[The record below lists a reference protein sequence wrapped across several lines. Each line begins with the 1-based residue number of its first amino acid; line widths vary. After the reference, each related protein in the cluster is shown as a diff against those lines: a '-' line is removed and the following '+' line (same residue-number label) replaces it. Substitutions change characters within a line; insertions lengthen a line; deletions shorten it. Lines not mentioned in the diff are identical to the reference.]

1 MMTSKPQVNHSRAH
15 NMIQTENLTKIYNG
29 NTAVDGLNL
38 TVGEGEIF
46 GFLGPNGAGK
56 STTILML
63 TGMIEPTAG
72 RCLVDGIEVA
82 KDPLA
87 VKKIIG
93 YLPEDVG
100 FYANLTAEQNLDYF
114 ARFYGMG
121 ADGRKARIAELLEL
135 VHLDGVTQKA
145 GEYSR
150 GMKQRLGLAQALV
163 NDPKVLFLDEPTA
176 NLDPEG
182 VREYRDLIITLAG
195 EGKTVFVS
203 SHILSEV
210 RAVCRTIGL
219 LAKGRLVAQGTLE
232 EVARTLAP
240 SDGSTIRIVIE
251 TVEQLP
257 EIDDPE
263 IIAIEQNGNRAVI
276 RAKTDIRDRISA
288 TLLEQGMQ
296 IREMRIEE
304 PGIEDVFMAIYR
316 RG

>member
-1 MMTSKPQVNHSRAH
+1 MTSKPPVNNTRVYS
-15 NMIQTENLTKIYNG
+15 MIQTENLTKIYNG
-29 NTAVDGLNL
+29 NAAVDGLNL

-100 FYANLTAEQNLDYF
+100 FYGNLTAEQNLDYF

-121 ADGRKARIAELLEL
+121 VDGRKARIAELLEL

-150 GMKQRLGLAQALV
+150 GMKQRLGLAQALI

-182 VREYRDLIITLAG
+182 VREYRDLIIALAG

-219 LAKGRLVAQGTLE
+219 LAKGRLVAQGTLG
-232 EVARTLAP
+232 EVARMLAP
-240 SDGSTIRIVIE
+240 SDGDAVRIVIE

-257 EIDDPE
+257 DLDDPE
-263 IIAIEQNGNRAVI
+263 IVAIEQNGNRAVI
-276 RAKTDIRDRISA
+276 RATTDIRDRLS
-288 TLLEQGMQ
+288 TLLLEQGMH

-304 PGIEDVFMAIYR
+304 PEIEDVFMAIYR
-316 RG
+316 R

>member
-1 MMTSKPQVNHSRAH
+1 
-15 NMIQTENLTKIYNG
+15 MIKTENLTKVYNG
-29 NTAVDGLNL
+29 KPAVDGLNL
-38 TVGEGEIF
+38 EVGTGEIF

-72 RCLVDGIEVA
+72 RCFVDGIEVA

-100 FYANLTAEQNLDYF
+100 FYGNLTGEQNLDYF
-114 ARFYGMG
+114 ARFYGMEA
-121 ADGRKARIAELLEL
+121 ADRKERIANLLNL
-135 VHLDGVTQKA
+135 VHLDGITQKA

-150 GMKQRLGLAQALV
+150 GMKQRLGLAQALI

-182 VREYRDLIITLAG
+182 VREYRDLIKRLAG

-210 RAVCRTIGL
+210 RAVCRTVGL
-219 LAKGRLVAQGTLE
+219 LAAGRLVAQGTIE
-232 EVARTLAP
+232 EVARTLASP
-240 SDGSTIRIVIE
+240 DGGTFRIVVE
-251 TVEQLP
+251 TAEDLP
-257 EIDDPE
+257 DVDDPE
-263 IIAIEQNGNRAVI
+263 IIAVERNGNRAVI
-276 RAKTDIRDRISA
+276 QAKSDIRERLAA
-288 TLLEQGMQ
+288 TIAEQGLHLRE
-296 IREMRIEE
+296 IRLEE
-304 PGIEDVFMAIYR
+304 PGIEDAFMALYR
-316 RG
+316 G

>member
-1 MMTSKPQVNHSRAH
+1 
-15 NMIQTENLTKIYNG
+15 MIQTENLTKIYNG
-29 NTAVDGLNL
+29 KTAVDDLNL

-63 TGMIEPTAG
+63 TGMIEPTDG

-82 KDPLA
+82 NDPLA

-100 FYANLTAEQNLDYF
+100 FYGNLTGEQNLDYF
-114 ARFYGMG
+114 ARFYGMD
-121 ADGRKARIAELLEL
+121 AKERKTRIADLLDL

-150 GMKQRLGLAQALV
+150 GMKQRLGLAQALI
-163 NDPKVLFLDEPTA
+163 NDPRVLFLDEPTA

-182 VREYRDLIITLAG
+182 VREYRELVERLAA

-210 RAVCRTIGL
+210 RVVCRTVGL
-219 LAKGRLVAQGTLE
+219 LAKGKLVAQGTLE
-232 EVARTLAP
+232 EVARTLASP
-240 SDGSTIRIVIE
+240 DGDTVRIVVE
-251 TVEQLP
+251 TREHLP
-257 EIDDPE
+257 DLEDPE
-263 IIAIEQNGNRAVI
+263 IIDIERNGNRAI
-276 RAKTDIRDRISA
+276 IKATTDIRDRLAA
-288 TLLEQGMQ
+288 TLFEQGLHV
-296 IREMRIEE
+296 REMRVEE
-304 PGIEDVFMAIYR
+304 PDIEDVFMAIYR
-316 RG
+316 R

>member
-1 MMTSKPQVNHSRAH
+1 
-15 NMIQTENLTKIYNG
+15 MIRTENLTKIYNG
-29 NTAVDGLNL
+29 NPAVDGLDL
-38 TVGEGEIF
+38 EVGEGEIF

-82 KDPLA
+82 RDPLA

-100 FYANLTAEQNLDYF
+100 FYGNLTAEQNLDYF
-114 ARFYGMG
+114 ARFYDMDAGE
-121 ADGRKARIAELLEL
+121 RRARIADLLEQ

-150 GMKQRLGLAQALV
+150 GMKQRLGLAQALI

-182 VREYRDLIITLAG
+182 VREYRDLILRLAA
-195 EGKTVFVS
+195 EGKTIFVS

-210 RAVCRTIGL
+210 RAVCRTVGL
-219 LAKGRLVAQGTLE
+219 LAKGKLVARGTLG

-240 SDGSTIRIVIE
+240 SDGDAVRIVVE
-251 TVEQLP
+251 TVEPLP
-257 EIDDPE
+257 DLDDPG
-263 IIAIEQNGNRAVI
+263 IIAVERNGNRAVI
-276 RAKTDIRDRISA
+276 RATTDIRDRLSA
-288 TLLEQGMQ
+288 ALLEQGMH
-296 IREMRIEE
+296 IREMRVEE
-304 PGIEDVFMAIYR
+304 PDIEDVFMAIYR
-316 RG
+316 R

>member
-1 MMTSKPQVNHSRAH
+1 
-15 NMIQTENLTKIYNG
+15 MIQTENLTKIYNG
-29 NTAVDGLNL
+29 NPAVDGLDL
-38 TVGEGEIF
+38 VVGEGEIF

-82 KDPLA
+82 KDPLT

-100 FYANLTAEQNLDYF
+100 FYGNLTAEQNLDYF
-114 ARFYGMG
+114 ARFYDMG
-121 ADGRKARIAELLEL
+121 AKERKARIEELLEL

-150 GMKQRLGLAQALV
+150 GMKQRLGLAQALI

-182 VREYRDLIITLAG
+182 VREYRDLILALAA
-195 EGKTVFVS
+195 EGKTIFVS

-210 RAVCRTIGL
+210 RAVCRTVGL
-219 LAKGRLVAQGTLE
+219 LAKGKLVAKGTLG
-232 EVARTLAP
+232 EVARTLTP
-240 SDGSTIRIVIE
+240 SDEDVVRIVVE
-251 TVEQLP
+251 TRERLP
-257 EIDDPE
+257 DLDDPE
-263 IIAIEQNGNRAVI
+263 IVAIERNGNRAVV
-276 RAKTDIRDRISA
+276 RATSDIRDRLAA
-288 TLLEQGMQ
+288 TLFEQGLH
-296 IREMRIEE
+296 IREMRVEE
-304 PGIEDVFMAIYR
+304 PDIEDVFMAVYR
-316 RG
+316 R

>member
-1 MMTSKPQVNHSRAH
+1 
-15 NMIQTENLTKIYNG
+15 MIQTENLTKIYNG
-29 NTAVDGLNL
+29 NPAVDGLDL
-38 TVGEGEIF
+38 VVGEGEIF

-72 RCLVDGIEVA
+72 RCLVDEIEVA

-100 FYANLTAEQNLDYF
+100 FYGNLTAEQNLDYF
-114 ARFYGMG
+114 ARFYDMG
-121 ADGRKARIAELLEL
+121 AKERKARIEELLEL

-150 GMKQRLGLAQALV
+150 GMKQRLGLAQALI

-182 VREYRDLIITLAG
+182 VREYRDLILALAA
-195 EGKTVFVS
+195 EGKTIFVS

-210 RAVCRTIGL
+210 RAVCRTVGL
-219 LAKGRLVAQGTLE
+219 LAKGKLVAKGTLG
-232 EVARTLAP
+232 EVARTLTP
-240 SDGSTIRIVIE
+240 SDEDVVRIVVE
-251 TVEQLP
+251 TRERLP
-257 EIDDPE
+257 DLDDPE
-263 IIAIEQNGNRAVI
+263 IVAIERNGNRAVV
-276 RAKTDIRDRISA
+276 RATSDIRDRLAA
-288 TLLEQGMQ
+288 TLFEQGMH
-296 IREMRIEE
+296 IREMRVEE
-304 PGIEDVFMAIYR
+304 PDIEDIFMAVYR
-316 RG
+316 R

>member
-1 MMTSKPQVNHSRAH
+1 
-15 NMIQTENLTKIYNG
+15 MIRTENLTKVYNG
-29 NTAVDGLNL
+29 KTAVDGLDL
-38 TVGEGEIF
+38 EVGEGEIF

-63 TGMIEPTAG
+63 TGMIEPTDG

-100 FYANLTAEQNLDYF
+100 FYGNLTAEQNLDYF
-114 ARFYGMG
+114 ARFYGMD
-121 ADGRKARIAELLEL
+121 AKERKTRIAELLDL

-150 GMKQRLGLAQALV
+150 GMKQRLGLAQALI

-182 VREYRDLIITLAG
+182 VREYRELVEHLAG
-195 EGKTVFVS
+195 EGKTIFVS

-210 RAVCRTIGL
+210 REVCRTVGL
-219 LAKGRLVAQGTLE
+219 LAKGKLVAQGTLG
-232 EVARTLAP
+232 EVARTLASP
-240 SDGSTIRIVIE
+240 DGDTVRIIVE
-251 TVEQLP
+251 TGERLP
-257 EIDDPE
+257 ELEDPE
-263 IIAIEQNGNRAVI
+263 IIAVERNGNRAVV
-276 RAKTDIRDRISA
+276 RATTDIRDRLAAS
-288 TLLEQGMQ
+288 LFEQGLHV
-296 IREMRIEE
+296 REMRVEE
-304 PGIEDVFMAIYR
+304 PDIEDVFMAVYR
-316 RG
+316 R

>member
-1 MMTSKPQVNHSRAH
+1 MTSKPPVNNTRVYS
-15 NMIQTENLTKIYNG
+15 MIQTENLTKIYNG
-29 NTAVDGLNL
+29 NAAVDGLNL

-100 FYANLTAEQNLDYF
+100 FYGNLTAEQNLDYF

-121 ADGRKARIAELLEL
+121 VDGRKARIAELLEL

-150 GMKQRLGLAQALV
+150 GMKQRLGLAQALI

-182 VREYRDLIITLAG
+182 VREYRDLIIALAG

-219 LAKGRLVAQGTLE
+219 LAKGRLVAQGTLGD
-232 EVARTLAP
+232 VARMLAP
-240 SDGSTIRIVIE
+240 SDGDAVRIVIE

-257 EIDDPE
+257 DLDDPE
-263 IIAIEQNGNRAVI
+263 IVAIEQNGNRAVI
-276 RAKTDIRDRISA
+276 RATTDIRDRLS
-288 TLLEQGMQ
+288 TLLLEQGMH

-304 PGIEDVFMAIYR
+304 PEIEDVFMAIYR
-316 RG
+316 R

>member
-1 MMTSKPQVNHSRAH
+1 
-15 NMIQTENLTKIYNG
+15 MIRTENLTKIYNG
-29 NTAVDGLNL
+29 NPAVDGLDL
-38 TVGEGEIF
+38 EVGEGEIF

-100 FYANLTAEQNLDYF
+100 FYGNLTAEQNLDYF
-114 ARFYGMG
+114 ARFYDMDAGE
-121 ADGRKARIAELLEL
+121 RRARIADLLEQ

-150 GMKQRLGLAQALV
+150 GMKQRLGLAQALI

-182 VREYRDLIITLAG
+182 VREYRDLILRLAA
-195 EGKTVFVS
+195 EGKTIFVS

-210 RAVCRTIGL
+210 RAVCRTVGL
-219 LAKGRLVAQGTLE
+219 LAKGKLVARGTLG

-240 SDGSTIRIVIE
+240 SDGDAVRIVVE
-251 TVEQLP
+251 TVEPLP
-257 EIDDPE
+257 DLDDPG
-263 IIAIEQNGNRAVI
+263 IIAVERNGNRAII
-276 RAKTDIRDRISA
+276 RATTDIRDRLSA
-288 TLLEQGMQ
+288 ALLEQGMH
-296 IREMRIEE
+296 IREMRVEE
-304 PGIEDVFMAIYR
+304 PDIEDVFMAIYR
-316 RG
+316 R

>member
-1 MMTSKPQVNHSRAH
+1 
-15 NMIQTENLTKIYNG
+15 MIQTENLTKIYNG
-29 NTAVDGLNL
+29 NAAVDGLNL

-100 FYANLTAEQNLDYF
+100 FYGNLTAEQNLDYF

-121 ADGRKARIAELLEL
+121 VDGRKARIAELLEL

-150 GMKQRLGLAQALV
+150 GMKQRLGLAQALI

-182 VREYRDLIITLAG
+182 VREYRDLIIALAG

-219 LAKGRLVAQGTLE
+219 LAKGRLVAQGTLG
-232 EVARTLAP
+232 EVARMLAP
-240 SDGSTIRIVIE
+240 SDGDAVRIVIE

-257 EIDDPE
+257 DLDDPE
-263 IIAIEQNGNRAVI
+263 IITIEQNGNRAVI
-276 RAKTDIRDRISA
+276 RATTDIRDRLS
-288 TLLEQGMQ
+288 TLLLEQGMH

-304 PGIEDVFMAIYR
+304 PEIEDVFMAIYR
-316 RG
+316 R